1 MYLIYQVDKEKTF
14 TKFQVVHHDRL
25 KPFYGEV
32 ENWVKISQDAAMLDK
47 MSSQS
52 TAGPSN
58 DNPEK

>member
-1 MYLIYQVDKEKTF
+1 MDKEKTF

-32 ENWVKISQDAAMLDK
+32 ENWVNISQDVAMLDT
-47 MSSQS
+47 MSSQSTKS